1 MALSIERRE
10 GSMAEEKKPEDK
22 KVEELASSKRK
33 YTADIEKLEKELQ
46 NFEREWEKDKKKGQ
60 SNLDKIEKH
69 IDEKTKKE

>member
-1 MALSIERRE
+1 MRRE
-10 GSMAEEKKPEDK
+10 GSMAEEKKVEDK
-22 KVEELASSKRK
+22 KVDELVSSKHK

-46 NFEREWEKDKKKGQ
+46 NFEREWEQDKKKGQ

>member
-1 MALSIERRE
+1 MRRE
-10 GSMAEEKKPEDK
+10 GSMAEEKKAEDK
-22 KVEELASSKRK
+22 KVDELVSSKHK

-46 NFEREWEKDKKKGQ
+46 NFEREWEQDKKKGQ